1 MQLLAEMVRTD
12 DIIRNG
18 EKGRVG
24 KKSHV
29 HTPSIDREMCCSH
42 TCVHIGAA
50 EDDVRGEQMWRGR
63 RLKQKETEVCAKW
76 ELGYRAC
83 GIWSCHSTNH

>member
-29 HTPSIDREMCCSH
+29 QTPSIDREMCCSH
-42 TCVHIGAA
+42 TCVHVGTA
-50 EDDVRGEQMWRGR
+50 ENDVRGE
-63 RLKQKETEVCAKW
+63 
-76 ELGYRAC
+76 
-83 GIWSCHSTNH
+83 

>member
-29 HTPSIDREMCCSH
+29 QTPSIDREMCCSH
-42 TCVHIGAA
+42 TCVHVGTA
-50 EDDVRGEQMWRGR
+50 ENDVRGERMWRSR
-63 RLKQKETEVCAKW
+63 RLKQKKTEVRAKW
-76 ELGYRAC
+76 ELGWRA
-83 GIWSCHSTNH
+83 